1 MSEATQR
8 LYLCHGPHCT
18 ARGAARSRAA
28 LDTALWDAGLL
39 STVDLMIS
47 GCQDHCDHGPN
58 LLVQPG
64 ACRYVG
70 VTPERAAQIVARHL
84 AGGAAVPAWQATPE
98 MRRPP
103 RR

>member
-1 MSEATQR
+1 MSESHHR
-8 LYLCHGPHCT
+8 LYLCHGPHCS
-18 ARGAARSRAA
+18 ARGAASTRAA

-39 STVDLMIS
+39 SSVELLAS

-64 ACRYVG
+64 ACRYAG

-84 AGGAAVPAWQATPE
+84 AGGAPVAEWQATPE
-98 MRRPP
+98 MRRAP

>member
-1 MSEATQR
+1 MTRFR

-18 ARGAARSRAA
+18 ARGTAAAREAI
-28 LDTALWDAGLL
+28 DTALWDADLL
-39 STVDLMIS
+39 GEAELLPS

-58 LLVQPG
+58 LLIQPG

-70 VTPERAAQIVARHL
+70 LTPARAAEIVARHL
-84 AGGAAVPAWQATPE
+84 RDGQPIEEWQATPE

-103 RR
+103 FR